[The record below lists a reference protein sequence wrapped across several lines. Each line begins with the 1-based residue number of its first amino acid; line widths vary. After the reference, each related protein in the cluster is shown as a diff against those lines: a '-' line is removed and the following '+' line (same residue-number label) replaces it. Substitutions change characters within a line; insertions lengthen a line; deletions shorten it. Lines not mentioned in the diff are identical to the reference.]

1 MPSAGGPGADEPLF
15 HLVAEPVWRAACQLG
30 EYAPE
35 SLASEGFIHF
45 SFRGQVAG
53 SANRH
58 YPDASDLIVI
68 EVDPSRLPT
77 PAVIE
82 DSYGSGQAYPHVYG
96 AIPTAAAVAEH
107 PLNRDAQ
114 GEFVFG

>member
-1 MPSAGGPGADEPLF
+1 MSSAPALGADEPLF
-15 HLVAEPVWRAACQLG
+15 HLVAEPVWRAACQTG

-35 SLASEGFIHF
+35 SLADEGFIHF
-45 SFRGQVAG
+45 SFRAQVAG

-82 DSYGSGQAYPHVYG
+82 DSYGSGQAFPHVYA
-96 AIPTAAAVAEH
+96 AIPTSAAVAEH
-107 PLNRDAQ
+107 PLNRDEQ
-114 GEFVFG
+114 GQFVFS